1 MESGEKKDNN
11 YERCSQRTIVFNE
24 RKTKKQRTRTE
35 TDLEGQRKKQRRAD
49 QYRRI
54 KGRNIRDTKEESAEE
69 VTKEILQ
76 HRTRVDHQRPIK
88 NRHRKD
94 TITYYYVLLM
104 YKEALNKGDK

>member
-1 MESGEKKDNN
+1 MFD
-11 YERCSQRTIVFNE
+11 E

-35 TDLEGQRKKQRRAD
+35 TDLEEGQRKKQRRAD

-69 VTKEILQ
+69 VTEEILQ
-76 HRTRVDHQRPIK
+76 HRVADHQRPIK